1 MFAAFAAPGARPARD
16 DRSHEMLGPT
26 NLPPP
31 LMTSELPRSG
41 PARPPEPV
49 AQGNRLDAGPTDAA
63 TPVVGA
69 FYDRFPYPGD
79 PLQDGPPPGYNW
91 RWCVDSAWAF
101 AFGALPPRD
110 SAGERPWRILDAG
123 CGTGVSTDY
132 LCHLNPGSRVLAV
145 DISPGTLAVAE
156 ERTRRSGAAGR
167 VRELRIARR
176 SLLDLDDEG
185 EFDYINSVGVLHH
198 LDRPEEGL
206 RSLARRLAPKGL
218 LHLFLYADGGRWEI
232 HRTQRALA
240 LLGAGSGSEGLRLGR
255 QMLSSLP
262 SDNRLRRHH
271 EERWALDT
279 AADANFADM
288 YLHPQ
293 ETSYDLERLF
303 ALIANSGLQFAGFS
317 NPEVWDPARLLQGEL
332 LERAR
337 ALPFRQQWS
346 LVETLDPAI
355 SHFEFFLSPGLP
367 PQVPEAEGDDDAL
380 LACGG
385 ERNRCLWGWPGTSL
399 LGPDLQPLDLDAADL
414 ELLAALEAA
423 PAGTAL
429 AALPLV
435 MENSERVRR
444 ARRLIREHVLLRVSV
459 TGRVA

>member
-1 MFAAFAAPGARPARD
+1 
-16 DRSHEMLGPT
+16 MLGPT

-31 LMTSELPRSG
+31 LMTSELPGSG
-41 PARPPEPV
+41 PARPPEP
-49 AQGNRLDAGPTDAA
+49 ADQRNRLDAGPTDAA

-156 ERTRRSGAAGR
+156 ERTRRSGAAGQ
-167 VRELRIARR
+167 VRELRIAQR
-176 SLLDLDDEG
+176 SLLDLDEEG

-206 RSLARRLAPKGL
+206 RSLARRLAPTGL

-240 LLGAGSGSEGLRLGR
+240 LLGAGTGAEGLRLGR
-255 QMLSSLP
+255 ELLGSLP
-262 SDNRLRRHH
+262 ADNRLRRHH

-293 ETSYDLERLF
+293 ETSYHLERLF
-303 ALIANSGLQFAGFS
+303 AFIASGGLQFAGFS
-317 NPEVWDPARLLQGEL
+317 NPAVWDPARLLQGEL

-337 ALPFRQQWS
+337 ALPQREQWA
-346 LVETLDPAI
+346 LVENLDPAI
-355 SHFEFFLSPGLP
+355 SHFEFFLTPAP
-367 PQVPEAEGDDDAL
+367 RPQEPLLEDSDDAL
-380 LACGG
+380 LASGG

-399 LGPDLQPLDLDAADL
+399 LGPDLQPLDLEAADQ
-414 ELLAALEAA
+414 ELLEALEAA
-423 PAGTAL
+423 PPGTAL
-429 AALPLV
+429 SALSLA
-435 MENSERVRR
+435 MDNDDRAQR
-444 ARRLIREHVLLRVSV
+444 ARRLIRDRVLLRLAGS
-459 TGRVA
+459 GRAA

>member
-1 MFAAFAAPGARPARD
+1 
-16 DRSHEMLGPT
+16 MLAET
-26 NLPPP
+26 SLQP
-31 LMTSELPRSG
+31 LAMSSELP
-41 PARPPEPV
+41 
-49 AQGNRLDAGPTDAA
+49 GPTDAA

-91 RWCVDSAWAF
+91 RWCVDSARAF
-101 AFGALPPRD
+101 AFGSLPPRD
-110 SAGERPWRILDAG
+110 RSGERPWRILDAG

-145 DISPGTLAVAE
+145 DISPGTLAVAK

-167 VRELRIARR
+167 VRELRIDQR

-198 LDRPEEGL
+198 LDRPEAGL
-206 RSLARRLAPKGL
+206 RSLARRLAPTGL

-240 LLGAGSGSEGLRLGR
+240 LLGAGTGAEGLRLGR
-255 QMLSSLP
+255 QLLGSLP
-262 SDNRLRRHH
+262 ADNRLRRHH

-303 ALIANSGLQFAGFS
+303 AFIASGGLQFAGFS

-337 ALPFRQQWS
+337 ALPHREQWA
-346 LVETLDPAI
+346 LVENLDPAI
-355 SHFEFFLSPGLP
+355 SHFEFFLTPAPGP
-367 PQVPEAEGDDDAL
+367 HDPQAEASDEAL
-380 LACGG
+380 LASGG

-399 LGPDLQPLDLDAADL
+399 LGPDLQPLDLEDGDL
-414 ELLAALEAA
+414 ELLKALEAA
-423 PAGTAL
+423 PADTAL
-429 AALPLV
+429 SALPLP
-435 MENSERVRR
+435 MENAERARR
-444 ARRLIREHVLLRVSV
+444 ARRLIRDRVLLRLAT
-459 TGRVA
+459 TGQAA